1 MFNARKPRR
10 RTRAVTLAVL
20 AITVAACGKTSADP
34 SVIKLIADRTHAL
47 TRAPVPYTS
56 VVEAMPSVL
65 YLVNGRE
72 ELRMSDAYVVGTII
86 DVQEG
91 RSFNWVEGTNSSERI
106 EVPFNSADAKVST
119 VHLVIKVDRSIVAP
133 GQLDIDQTTVTVG
146 LALNAPV
153 AVDAAR
159 KDLSTGGSV
168 AVLLVRFSPVFDYDP
183 ALWAILDDGEFLGRV
198 SDEGTV
204 SFPTLAERGLVPD
217 GLTIEQLEHSPVRTI
232 SVDFVNGLWVRS

>member
-1 MFNARKPRR
+1 MFNAKKPRC

-20 AITVAACGKTSADP
+20 AIAVAACGKTSADP
-34 SVIKLIADRTHAL
+34 SVVELIADRTHAL

-56 VVEAMPSVL
+56 VVEATPSVL
-65 YLVNGRE
+65 YLVYGRE

-91 RSFNWVEGTNSSERI
+91 RSFNWAEGTNSSERI
-106 EVPFNSADAKVST
+106 EVPFNIADAKVST

-133 GQLDIDQTTVTVG
+133 GHPDIDQTTVTVG

-168 AVLLVRFSPVFDYDP
+168 EVLLVRSSPVFDYDP

-198 SDEGTV
+198 SVEGTV
-204 SFPTLAERGLVPD
+204 SFPTLAERGLVPE
-217 GLTIEQLEHSPVRTI
+217 GLTIEQLEHPPVRTI
-232 SVDFVNGLWVRS
+232 SVDFANGLWVRS